1 MARAFAKMYV
11 STWDTGSDFYKL
23 TADAQWL
30 YWTLLSHPS
39 LSPAGVLPLQPRKWA
54 RRAQGMTERRV
65 MVALRELI
73 ETGQKVIIDE
83 QTEELAI
90 RTFLKA
96 DKGWRTPNVLKS
108 IHASIKA
115 IESDALRD
123 AATHALTLAMTN
135 GERDG

>member
-1 MARAFAKMYV
+1 MARSFAKVYV
-11 STWDTGSDFYKL
+11 STWDVGSDFYDL
-23 TADAQWL
+23 SVDAQWL

-54 RRAQGMTERRV
+54 RRARGMTERRV
-65 MVALRELI
+65 LAALRELLD
-73 ETGQKVIIDE
+73 TGQKVIVDE

-90 RTFLKA
+90 RTYLKA

-108 IHASIKA
+108 IHSSIKA

-123 AATHALTLAMTN
+123 AATLALTLAMSN